1 MFTGYALNA
10 GRSWTVDLLAVDAE
24 DLNNLR
30 AFEIPVKRLK
40 SKEVEARTLHD

>member
-30 AFEIPVKRLK
+30 AFEIPVKHV
-40 SKEVEARTLHD
+40 EVERSRSTNIS